1 MKFKSVLRK
10 AHVPDEDAIAHL
22 RISIFVCIEKVVLSI
37 DGEPL
42 LRQLGSILAMPA
54 HLKLCARLASLP
66 GVRKENQR
74 ELPIGQFADLS
85 GPLERRDTIHDD
97 VLTCLAHNDAKI
109 EKNYRPAK
117 DRLHLF
123 PVIFPRIVR
132 PAPLFPFPAVR
143 ARLGEVF
150 LGVFLPAGPLGL
162 IISIL
167 AFIPFHFPLI
177 IDMLVKIITAEM
189 QHYSAFISRNCPVN
203 R

>member
-1 MKFKSVLRK
+1 MKFKSVLRET
-10 AHVPDEDAIAHL
+10 HVPDENPVAHL
-22 RISIFVCIEKVVLSI
+22 WFFIFVCKEKVVLSI

-42 LRQLGSILAMPA
+42 LRQLSAVLAMVS
-54 HLKLCARLASLP
+54 HLKLCARLTSRP
-66 GVRKENQR
+66 GVRKENQGK
-74 ELPIGQFADLS
+74 LPIGKLTDFS
-85 GPLERRDTIHDD
+85 GPLECRDAIHDD

-109 EKNYRPAK
+109 AKIYRPAK
-117 DRLHLF
+117 DRLHTF
-123 PVIFPRIVR
+123 PVIFPRNVR

-167 AFIPFHFPLI
+167 AFIPFHFRRVFDIPA
-177 IDMLVKIITAEM
+177 KIITAEM
-189 QHYSAFISRNCPVN
+189 QHYSAFISRNCLVD

>member
-42 LRQLGSILAMPA
+42 LRQLSSILAMPA
-54 HLKLCARLASLP
+54 YLKLCARLTSRP

-74 ELPIGQFADLS
+74 KLPIGQLTDLS
-85 GPLERRDTIHDD
+85 GPLERRDAIHDD

-109 EKNYRPAK
+109 AKNYCPAK

-123 PVIFPRIVR
+123 PVIFPRNVR

-150 LGVFLPAGPLGL
+150 LRVFLPAGPLGL

-167 AFIPFHFPLI
+167 AFIPFHFP
-177 IDMLVKIITAEM
+177 
-189 QHYSAFISRNCPVN
+189 
-203 R
+203 

>member
-1 MKFKSVLRK
+1 MKFKSVLRET
-10 AHVPDEDAIAHL
+10 HVPDENPVAHL
-22 RISIFVCIEKVVLSI
+22 WLSIFVCKEKVVLSV

-42 LRQLGSILAMPA
+42 LRQLSAVLAMVS
-54 HLKLCARLASLP
+54 HLKLCARLTSRP
-66 GVRKENQR
+66 GVWKENQGK
-74 ELPIGQFADLS
+74 LPIGQLTDFP
-85 GPLERRDTIHDD
+85 GPLECRDAIHDD

-109 EKNYRPAK
+109 AKKYRPAK

-143 ARLGEVF
+143 ARLGKVF

-167 AFIPFHFPLI
+167 AFIPFHFP
-177 IDMLVKIITAEM
+177 
-189 QHYSAFISRNCPVN
+189 
-203 R
+203 

>member
-1 MKFKSVLRK
+1 MKFKSVLRE

-22 RISIFVCIEKVVLSI
+22 WLFIFVCKEKVVLSI
-37 DGEPL
+37 DGEAF
-42 LRQLGSILAMPA
+42 LRQLGAVLAMAPY
-54 HLKLCARLASLP
+54 LKLCARLTSRP

-74 ELPIGQFADLS
+74 KLPIGKLTDLP
-85 GPLERRDTIHDD
+85 GPLECRDAIHDD

-109 EKNYRPAK
+109 AKNYCPAK

-123 PVIFPRIVR
+123 PVIFPEIVR

-167 AFIPFHFPLI
+167 TFVPFHFL
-177 IDMLVKIITAEM
+177 
-189 QHYSAFISRNCPVN
+189 
-203 R
+203 

>member
-1 MKFKSVLRK
+1 MKFKSVLRET
-10 AHVPDEDAIAHL
+10 HVPDENPVAHL
-22 RISIFVCIEKVVLSI
+22 WLSVFVCIEKIVLSI

-42 LRQLGSILAMPA
+42 LRQLSSILAMPA
-54 HLKLCARLASLP
+54 HLKLCARLTSLP

-117 DRLHLF
+117 DRLHPL

-167 AFIPFHFPLI
+167 AFIPFHFP
-177 IDMLVKIITAEM
+177 
-189 QHYSAFISRNCPVN
+189 
-203 R
+203 

>member
-22 RISIFVCIEKVVLSI
+22 WISIFVCKEKVVLSI

-42 LRQLGSILAMPA
+42 LRQLSAVLAMPA
-54 HLKLCARLASLP
+54 HLKLCARLTSRP
-66 GVRKENQR
+66 GVRKENQGK
-74 ELPIGQFADLS
+74 LPIGKLTDLS
-85 GPLERRDTIHDD
+85 GPLECRDAIHDD

-109 EKNYRPAK
+109 AKKYCPAK

-150 LGVFLPAGPLGL
+150 LGVFLPADPLGL

-167 AFIPFHFPLI
+167 TFIPFHFL
-177 IDMLVKIITAEM
+177 
-189 QHYSAFISRNCPVN
+189 
-203 R
+203 

>member
-1 MKFKSVLRK
+1 MKFVSILRK

-22 RISIFVCIEKVVLSI
+22 WISIFVCKEKVVLSI

-42 LRQLGSILAMPA
+42 LRQLSSILAMPA
-54 HLKLCARLASLP
+54 HLKLCARLTSRP
-66 GVRKENQR
+66 GVRKENQS
-74 ELPIGQFADLS
+74 ELPIGQLADFPS
-85 GPLERRDTIHDD
+85 PLERRDSIHDD

-109 EKNYRPAK
+109 AKIYRPAK

-123 PVIFPRIVR
+123 PVIFPRNVS

-150 LGVFLPAGPLGL
+150 LGVFLTAGPLGL

-167 AFIPFHFPLI
+167 AFIPFHFP
-177 IDMLVKIITAEM
+177 
-189 QHYSAFISRNCPVN
+189 
-203 R
+203 

>member
-1 MKFKSVLRK
+1 MKFVSILRK

-22 RISIFVCIEKVVLSI
+22 WISIFICIEKVVLSI

-42 LRQLGSILAMPA
+42 LRQLSSILAMPA
-54 HLKLCARLASLP
+54 HLKLCARLSSL
-66 GVRKENQR
+66 RKENQS
-74 ELPIGQFADLS
+74 ELPIGQLTDLS
-85 GPLERRDTIHDD
+85 GPLECRDAIHDD

-109 EKNYRPAK
+109 AKNYCPAK

-123 PVIFPRIVR
+123 PVIFPEIVR

-167 AFIPFHFPLI
+167 VFIPFHFP
-177 IDMLVKIITAEM
+177 
-189 QHYSAFISRNCPVN
+189 
-203 R
+203 

>member
-1 MKFKSVLRK
+1 MKFVSILRK

-22 RISIFVCIEKVVLSI
+22 WISIFVCKEKVVLSI

-42 LRQLGSILAMPA
+42 LRQLGPILAMPA
-54 HLKLCARLASLP
+54 HLKLCARLTSRP
-66 GVRKENQR
+66 GVRKENQS
-74 ELPIGQFADLS
+74 ELPIGQLTDLS
-85 GPLERRDTIHDD
+85 GPLECRDAIHDD

-109 EKNYRPAK
+109 VKNYRPAK

-123 PVIFPRIVR
+123 PVIFPRNVR

-167 AFIPFHFPLI
+167 AFIPFHFP
-177 IDMLVKIITAEM
+177 
-189 QHYSAFISRNCPVN
+189 
-203 R
+203 

>member
-22 RISIFVCIEKVVLSI
+22 RISIFVCIEKIVLSI

-42 LRQLGSILAMPA
+42 LRQLSSILAMPA
-54 HLKLCARLASLP
+54 HLKLCARLTSRP
-66 GVRKENQR
+66 GVRKENQGK
-74 ELPIGQFADLS
+74 LPIGQLTDFP
-85 GPLERRDTIHDD
+85 GPLECRDAIHDD

-109 EKNYRPAK
+109 QKNYRPAK

-123 PVIFPRIVR
+123 PVIFPEIVR

-167 AFIPFHFPLI
+167 AFIPFHFP
-177 IDMLVKIITAEM
+177 
-189 QHYSAFISRNCPVN
+189 
-203 R
+203 

>member
-1 MKFKSVLRK
+1 MKFKSVLRE
-10 AHVPDEDAIAHL
+10 AHVPDEDSIAHL
-22 RISIFVCIEKVVLSI
+22 WLSIFVCIEKVVLSI

-42 LRQLGSILAMPA
+42 LRQLSSILAMPA
-54 HLKLCARLASLP
+54 YLKLCARLTSLP
-66 GVRKENQR
+66 GVRKENQG
-74 ELPIGQFADLS
+74 ELPIGQLTDLS
-85 GPLERRDTIHDD
+85 GPLECRDAIHDD

-109 EKNYRPAK
+109 VKNYCPAK

-123 PVIFPRIVR
+123 PVIFPRNVR